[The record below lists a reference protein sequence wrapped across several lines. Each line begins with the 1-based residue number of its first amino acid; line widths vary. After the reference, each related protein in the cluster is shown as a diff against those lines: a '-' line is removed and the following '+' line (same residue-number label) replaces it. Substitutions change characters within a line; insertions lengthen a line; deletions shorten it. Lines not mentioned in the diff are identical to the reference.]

1 MTVLVAMGLAGI
13 GTFVLRSSMVLLH
26 ERLGSIDWLERRLAL
41 VGPAVLGAI
50 VMSWLAV
57 DDGDAVMPNGVEVV
71 AVAAAL
77 LTVRRTGK
85 VGLALGVGL
94 PVYWVGAAAGLA

>member
-1 MTVLVAMGLAGI
+1 MTVLVAMLLAGI
-13 GTFVLRSSMVLLH
+13 GTFVLRSSMIVLQ

-50 VMSWLAV
+50 VTSWLVV
-57 DDGDAVMPNGVEVV
+57 DDTTASMPGAVEMA
-71 AVAAAL
+71 AVAGAL

-85 VGLALGVGL
+85 VGLALGAGL
-94 PVYWVGAAAGLA
+94 PIYWVGAVVGLA